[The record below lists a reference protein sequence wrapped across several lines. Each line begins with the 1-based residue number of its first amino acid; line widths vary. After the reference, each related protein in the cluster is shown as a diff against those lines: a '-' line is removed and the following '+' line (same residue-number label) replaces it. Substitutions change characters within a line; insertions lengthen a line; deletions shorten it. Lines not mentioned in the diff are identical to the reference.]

1 MPDSTPLPRR
11 RSRLAHAC
19 RSLPVIA
26 SLSLL
31 APPVV
36 LSQTAMAAP
45 GAGAGGGGAREP
57 LQERLKLTPAQAK
70 ELFTARQALER
81 RGIQTRQGILQSSQ
95 RCIEAAKDLQSLG
108 ACKRTERES
117 YASLLQK
124 ERQETRA
131 MLQKMGIQLPEG
143 RPGRRPDGKPAT

>member
-1 MPDSTPLPRR
+1 M
-11 RSRLAHAC
+11 
-19 RSLPVIA
+19 PVIA
-26 SLSLL
+26 ALSLL

-36 LSQTAMAAP
+36 LSQASFAGP
-45 GAGAGGGGAREP
+45 GQPPEGREP
-57 LQERLKLTPAQAK
+57 LQERLKLTPAQAR
-70 ELFTARQALER
+70 ELFTARQAMER

-95 RCIEAAKDLQSLG
+95 RCIDAAKDLQSLG

-131 MLQKMGIQLPEG
+131 LLQKMGVQLPEA
-143 RPGRRPDGKPAT
+143 RPGSRPEARPAT